1 MPRGTK
7 GAGSDSILRAVSAN
21 QRTVKQKG
29 TPAGTLDV
37 LTSNPTTK
45 SGNPKAY
52 DSSFAVPKDSS
63 PSSVDTRRHRISN
76 RVMDQVTPGEW
87 KTKNCLK

>member
-7 GAGSDSILRAVSAN
+7 GAGSDSIIRAVSAN
-21 QRTVKQKG
+21 QNTVKQKG
-29 TPAGTLDV
+29 TPLGTLDV

-45 SGNPKAY
+45 SGKPRAY
-52 DSSFAVPKDSS
+52 DSGYSVPKDSS
-63 PSSVDTRRHRISN
+63 PNSVDTRRHRISN

-87 KTKNCLK
+87 KTKNSL